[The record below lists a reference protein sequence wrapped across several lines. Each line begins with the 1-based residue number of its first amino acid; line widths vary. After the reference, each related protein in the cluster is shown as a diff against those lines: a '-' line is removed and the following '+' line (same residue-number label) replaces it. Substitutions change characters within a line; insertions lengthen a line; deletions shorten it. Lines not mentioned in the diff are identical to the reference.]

1 MGKFHRKLEER
12 RKESMITL
20 SFWEQFL
27 IGSAISLLTFL
38 ESKVKNTSELAALQ
52 AAVTFLQKLLSGNVS
67 LS

>member
-1 MGKFHRKLEER
+1 
-12 RKESMITL
+12 MITL

-38 ESKVKNTSELAALQ
+38 ESKVKNAAELAALQ
-52 AAVTFLQKLLSGNVS
+52 AAVQFLQKLLGGNVA